1 MYSKFTADIPTF
13 IISEAAM
20 IVFLGF
26 IQFTI
31 LSAKS
36 KFVNRMAIEI
46 GFTDTHIYIVTAAF
60 DGPLWFKKASRE
72 FKLKRSETTIT
83 QVTNPYQG
91 IFKDNKQITLLKTN
105 DEEVFVI
112 NGHFSSR
119 LDIEMRPL
127 M

>member
-1 MYSKFTADIPTF
+1 
-13 IISEAAM
+13 
-20 IVFLGF
+20 
-26 IQFTI
+26 
-31 LSAKS
+31 
-36 KFVNRMAIEI
+36 
-46 GFTDTHIYIVTAAF
+46 VTAAF